1 VLRLLVALLLGRI
14 LVDLVAI
21 FPRMLG
27 LLIAVELLIVYM
39 FASWLLILLG
49 LFTLFDE
56 EEVLSSW
63 QPVSSLILNYVAL
76 AY

>member
-1 VLRLLVALLLGRI
+1 MLRLLVALLLGRI

>member
-1 VLRLLVALLLGRI
+1 MLRLLVALLLARTF
-14 LVDLVAI
+14 VDLVAI